1 MSEKDSVRPPD
12 LSERSEAY
20 FATLETCRGQRHLI
34 VLHDFPDP
42 DAISSAYA
50 HRMIAAAF
58 DIEVEIIHGGRVSH
72 AENIALVRLLGIEM
86 RTWDSKFDLESWEA
100 AVLLDHQGT
109 QSAAVDAILEHG
121 LPILMVIDHHE
132 AQPGPE
138 AQFRDLRKVGA
149 VATIFADYLDAGV
162 VSLEASKPEHVK
174 IATALMHGIMS
185 DTRDYTRAG
194 PTDFEAAS
202 RLSRIYDSGMLAQ
215 IVSQSRPKQ
224 TMEVIRR
231 ALGSRVVVDG
241 FSIAGVEQVR
251 AEDRDAIPQAADF
264 LLSEENVHT
273 AIVYGI
279 VGGKKDE
286 ILIGSMRTA
295 KLTIDPDAFIKETF
309 GKDPSGQPF
318 GGGKISAGGFAIP
331 IGFLAGS
338 GDEDYQ
344 DMKWRVFD
352 SQLRRRILDKIGYE
366 EEKETPAHVP

>member
-1 MSEKDSVRPPD
+1 MNDKDSVRPPD
-12 LSERSEAY
+12 VNERSETY
-20 FATLETCRGQRHLI
+20 FATLEACRGQRHLI

-72 AENIALVRLLGIEM
+72 AENIALVRLLDIEM
-86 RTWDSKFDLESWEA
+86 RPWDSDFDLESWEA
-100 AVLLDHQGT
+100 AVLLDHQGS
-109 QSAAVDAILEHG
+109 QSAAVDAILAHG

-132 AQPGPE
+132 SQPGPE
-138 AQFRDLRKVGA
+138 ASFRDLRKVGA

-162 VSLEASKPEHVK
+162 VGLEASKPEHVK

-185 DTRDYTRAG
+185 DTRSFTRAG

-241 FSIAGVEQVR
+241 FSIAGVEQIR
-251 AEDRDAIPQAADF
+251 AGDRDAIPQAADF

-286 ILIGSMRTA
+286 VLVGSLRTA

-309 GKDPSGQPF
+309 GKDGDGQPF

-344 DMKWRVFD
+344 ELKWRVFD
-352 SQLRRRILDKIGYE
+352 SQLRRRILDMIGYK
-366 EEKETPAHVP
+366 EEKEPPAHVS